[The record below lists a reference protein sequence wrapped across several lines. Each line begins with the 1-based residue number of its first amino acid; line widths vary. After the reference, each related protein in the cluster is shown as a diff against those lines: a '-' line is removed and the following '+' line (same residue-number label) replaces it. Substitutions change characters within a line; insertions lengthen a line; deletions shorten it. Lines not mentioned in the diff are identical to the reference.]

1 MLCEIKEMGL
11 GGSGAYCGQSVATQ
25 GRRSAMYAGL
35 RVVSHAGFG
44 KSKNLTKRFQYSS
57 AKLGAAGDG
66 IWACD
71 ARGDV
76 AMSAFLGRV
85 IGSKKVAGDRMRCIA
100 RAGWTSMN
108 NDTSERS
115 AMVNREV
122 VLFLIQLELD
132 SQLQR
137 ALTYDNFDLVKELR
151 RKRDSIDEA
160 LRELQK
166 EKGYGCGSRHARD
179 GSQFNLAPQALAI
192 RADLSRAIE
201 EEKYDEAA
209 RLRDKLT
216 EIEESTEEAN
226 MPCPVA
232 EPAFSL
238 GQMIVHTTK
247 GYRGVVCGWDLA
259 CCEDD
264 AWKTSA
270 STGSLKGGEDQV
282 FYHVLV
288 DVGDWPLE
296 DELAPVAYVAEELLD
311 EASMADFESDE
322 PLVNSSFQH
331 PYSYL
336 MFLGSDGHGNLIPAR
351 QLREKYCI
359 ERRDVHPPGQGDSD
373 ESDGDDE
380 FPFGSNGNGN
390 DPNGNGNNG
399 SGNGNDIWG
408 GGPTIPGIDM
418 RSLE

>member
-1 MLCEIKEMGL
+1 MW
-11 GGSGAYCGQSVATQ
+11 GS
-25 GRRSAMYAGL
+25 
-35 RVVSHAGFG
+35 
-44 KSKNLTKRFQYSS
+44 
-57 AKLGAAGDG
+57 
-66 IWACD
+66 D

-76 AMSAFLGRV
+76 AMSAFFGRV
-85 IGSKKVAGDRMRCIA
+85 IGSKKVAGHRASDRLHLIA

-216 EIEESTEEAN
+216 KIEESSEEAN

-264 AWKTSA
+264 AWKVGA

-359 ERRDVHPPGQGDSD
+359 ERRDVHPPGQDDSD
-373 ESDGDDE
+373 ESDDE
-380 FPFGSNGNGN
+380 FPFGNNGNGN
-390 DPNGNGNNG
+390 GPNGNGNND
-399 SGNGNDIWG
+399 SGNGDGIWG

>member
-1 MLCEIKEMGL
+1 MQCQAKEKLLAGN
-11 GGSGAYCGQSVATQ
+11 GSVANCGQSVARKAT
-25 GRRSAMYAGL
+25 YARL
-35 RVVSHAGFG
+35 RAGIRAGAAENNKFMKRLRFG
-44 KSKNLTKRFQYSS
+44 S
-57 AKLGAAGDG
+57 AK
-66 IWACD
+66 ACA
-71 ARGDV
+71 ARGGMWASEACGNV
-76 AMSAFLGRV
+76 VLSALFGRKV
-85 IGSKKVAGDRMRCIA
+85 IGSRKVAMLHDNDRMNFIA

-115 AMVNREV
+115 AMVDREV

-137 ALTYDNFDLVKELR
+137 ALTFDDFDLVKELR
-151 RKRDSIDEA
+151 RKRDGIDEA
-160 LRELQK
+160 LRELQR
-166 EKGYGCGSRHARD
+166 EKGYGCGSRHARE
-179 GSQFNLAPQALAI
+179 GSQFHLAPQALAI

-201 EEKYDEAA
+201 EEKYDVAA

-216 EIEESTEEAN
+216 EIEESSEEAN
-226 MPCPVA
+226 MPCPVS
-232 EPAFSL
+232 EPAFAL
-238 GQMIVHTTK
+238 GQMIVHATK

-259 CCEDD
+259 CCESDT
-264 AWKTSA
+264 WKTNA
-270 STGSLKGGEDQV
+270 SIGSLKGGEEQV

-351 QLREKYCI
+351 QLREK
-359 ERRDVHPPGQGDSD
+359 
-373 ESDGDDE
+373 
-380 FPFGSNGNGN
+380 
-390 DPNGNGNNG
+390 
-399 SGNGNDIWG
+399 
-408 GGPTIPGIDM
+408 
-418 RSLE
+418 

>member
-1 MLCEIKEMGL
+1 MRAMSAGL
-11 GGSGAYCGQSVATQ
+11 GVGIHAE
-25 GRRSAMYAGL
+25 
-35 RVVSHAGFG
+35 VVTSS
-44 KSKNLTKRFQYSS
+44 KSMKRFQSS
-57 AKLGAAGDG
+57 CAKPWAARGGRWGSDG
-66 IWACD
+66 
-71 ARGDV
+71 RGDV
-76 AMSAFLGRV
+76 GMSAFFGRV
-85 IGSKKVAGDRMRCIA
+85 IGSEKAAMRNKNDRMWCIA

-151 RKRDSIDEA
+151 RKRDGIDEA

-166 EKGYGCGSRHARD
+166 EKGYGCGSRHARE

-216 EIEESTEEAN
+216 AIEESSEEAN

-259 CCEDD
+259 CCEND
-264 AWKTSA
+264 AWKTNA
-270 STGSLKGGEDQV
+270 SIGSLKGGEEQV

-359 ERRDVHPPGQGDSD
+359 ERKDVHPPGQDDSD
-373 ESDGDDE
+373 ESDDDGD
-380 FPFGSNGNGN
+380 FPFPNKGNGSGPNGSN
-390 DPNGNGNNG
+390 D